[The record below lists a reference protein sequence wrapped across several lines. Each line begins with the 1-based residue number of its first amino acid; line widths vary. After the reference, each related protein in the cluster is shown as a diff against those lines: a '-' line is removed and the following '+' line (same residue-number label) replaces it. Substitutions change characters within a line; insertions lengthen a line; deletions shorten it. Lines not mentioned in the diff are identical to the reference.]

1 MLFLPFLVIDIV
13 VSSVLMSLGMMMMSP
28 MIVSLPFKLLLFVMV
43 DGWSLLM
50 GAIFILLFRSAA
62 KSATTGVPG
71 KLQNFVEMC
80 VEFVEG
86 VVKDTFHGRNALI
99 APLALTIFVWVFLMN
114 SLKWIPVDYIPG
126 LASLLGLPAFKIV
139 PTADPN
145 GTFGLSLGVFIL
157 ILFYSVKVKGFG
169 GFSKELAFTPFNHW
183 SLVPFNLFLEILGLL
198 TKPLSLAL
206 RLFGNMY
213 AGEVVFILIALL
225 PFYVQWTL
233 NVPWAI
239 FHILVIPLQAFIFMV
254 LTVVYLSSAHEEHGT
269 RLHRRLYH
277 DRSGCPGHRYWLRPA
292 GRQAAGIHCSSA

>member
-1 MLFLPFLVIDIV
+1 MASTPAEYIQHHLQNLTLGKLPEGYVRADG
-13 VSSVLMSLGMMMMSP
+13 SVLDQTTWTIAQTGAEAQDMGFMAVHLDT
-28 MIVSLPFKLLLFVMV
+28 L
-43 DGWSLLM
+43 GWSLLM
-50 GAIFILLFRSAA
+50 GFIFIFLFRRVA
-62 KSATTGVPG
+62 KTATEGVPG
-71 KLQNFVEMC
+71 KLQNLVELS
-80 VEFVEG
+80 VEFIEG
-86 VVKDTFHGRNALI
+86 IVKDTFHGRNPLI
-99 APLALTIFVWVFLMN
+99 APLALTIFVWVLLMN

-126 LASLLGLPAFKIV
+126 IATLLGLPAFKIV

-157 ILFYSVKVKGFG
+157 ILFYSVKVKGVG
-169 GFSKELAFTPFNHW
+169 GFAKELGFTPFKHW
-183 SLVPFNLFLEILGLL
+183 SLIPFNLFLEILGLL

-254 LTVVYLSSAHEEHGT
+254 LTVVYLSAAHEEH
-269 RLHRRLYH
+269 H
-277 DRSGCPGHRYWLRPA
+277 
-292 GRQAAGIHCSSA
+292 

>member
-1 MLFLPFLVIDIV
+1 MANTPAEYIQHHLQNLVFGSLPGKGWVIAQNHEEVKQMGFWAVHVDTLGW
-13 VSSVLMSLGMMMMSP
+13 SVLMGL
-28 MIVSLPFKLLLFVMV
+28 VFLF
-43 DGWSLLM
+43 
-50 GAIFILLFRSAA
+50 LFRSVA
-62 KSATTGVPG
+62 KRANAGVPSG
-71 KLQNFVEMC
+71 LQNLVEM
-80 VEFVEG
+80 VIEFVEG
-86 VVKDTFHGRNALI
+86 MVKDTFHGRNPVI

-114 SLKWIPVDYIPG
+114 SLKWIPVDYLPG
-126 LASLLGLPAFKIV
+126 IAHLFGAPYFKIV

-169 GFSKELAFTPFNHW
+169 GFTKELAFTPFNHW

-225 PFYVQWTL
+225 PFYVQWGL
-233 NVPWAI
+233 YVPWAI

-254 LTVVYLSSAHEEHGT
+254 LSIVYLSAAHEDH
-269 RLHRRLYH
+269 H
-277 DRSGCPGHRYWLRPA
+277 
-292 GRQAAGIHCSSA
+292 

>member
-1 MLFLPFLVIDIV
+1 MANTPAEYIQHHLQNLVFGSHPEKGWVIAQTPDEVKQMGFWAIHV
-13 VSSVLMSLGMMMMSP
+13 DTLGWSVLMGL
-28 MIVSLPFKLLLFVMV
+28 VFLFLFSRVAKRANA
-43 DGWSLLM
+43 
-50 GAIFILLFRSAA
+50 GAPS
-62 KSATTGVPG
+62 G
-71 KLQNFVEMC
+71 LQNLVEMC
-80 VEFVEG
+80 IEFVEG
-86 VVKDTFHGRNALI
+86 VVKDTFHGRNPVI

-126 LASLLGLPAFKIV
+126 LASLLGVPYFKIV

-157 ILFYSVKVKGFG
+157 ILFYSVKGKGFG
-169 GFSKELAFTPFNHW
+169 GFTKELAFTPFNHW

-225 PFYVQWTL
+225 PFWAQWAL

-254 LTVVYLSSAHEEHGT
+254 LTVVYLSAAHEDH
-269 RLHRRLYH
+269 H
-277 DRSGCPGHRYWLRPA
+277 
-292 GRQAAGIHCSSA
+292 

>member
-1 MLFLPFLVIDIV
+1 MASNAAEYIQHHLQNLTYGKLPAGYVRADGSTLDQAQWTLAQTATEASDMGFMAFHVDTLGWSIFMGLIFLV
-13 VSSVLMSLGMMMMSP
+13 
-28 MIVSLPFKLLLFVMV
+28 
-43 DGWSLLM
+43 
-50 GAIFILLFRSAA
+50 LFRMVA
-62 KSATTGVPG
+62 KSMTEGVPG

-80 VEFVEG
+80 VEFVDNT
-86 VVKDTFHGRNALI
+86 VKETFHAKNPVI

-126 LASLLGLPAFKIV
+126 IATLLGAPAFKIV

-145 GTFGLSLGVFIL
+145 GTFGISLGVFAL
-157 ILFYSVKVKGFG
+157 ILFYSFKVKGVG
-169 GFSKELAFTPFNHW
+169 GFTKELTLTPFNHW
-183 SLVPFNLFLEILGLL
+183 LLIPFNLFLEVLGLL

-225 PFYVQWTL
+225 PFFVQPFL

-254 LTVVYLSSAHEEHGT
+254 LTVVYLSSAHEEH
-269 RLHRRLYH
+269 H
-277 DRSGCPGHRYWLRPA
+277 
-292 GRQAAGIHCSSA
+292 

>member
-1 MLFLPFLVIDIV
+1 MANTPAEYIQHHLQNLVFGSHPVNGWSFAQNHEQVKEMGFWAIHVDTLGWSVFMGLIFLFLFSRV
-13 VSSVLMSLGMMMMSP
+13 
-28 MIVSLPFKLLLFVMV
+28 
-43 DGWSLLM
+43 
-50 GAIFILLFRSAA
+50 A
-62 KSATTGVPG
+62 KHANAGVPTG
-71 KLQNFVEMC
+71 LQNLVEM
-80 VEFVEG
+80 VIEFVEG
-86 VVKDTFHGRNALI
+86 VVKDTFHGRNPVV

-126 LASLLGLPAFKIV
+126 LAGLLGVPYFKIV

-169 GFSKELAFTPFNHW
+169 GFTKELAFTPFNHW

-225 PFYVQWTL
+225 PFFVQPLL

-254 LTVVYLSSAHEEHGT
+254 LTVVYLSAAHEDH
-269 RLHRRLYH
+269 H
-277 DRSGCPGHRYWLRPA
+277 
-292 GRQAAGIHCSSA
+292 

>member
-1 MLFLPFLVIDIV
+1 MASTPAEYIQHHLQNLTLGKLPEGYVRADGTVLDHATWTIAQNGAEAQSMGFMAVHLDTLGW
-13 VSSVLMSLGMMMMSP
+13 SVLMGL
-28 MIVSLPFKLLLFVMV
+28 V
-43 DGWSLLM
+43 
-50 GAIFILLFRSAA
+50 FILLFRFVA
-62 KSATTGVPG
+62 KRATEGVPG
-71 KLQNFVEMC
+71 KLQNLVEMS
-80 VEFVEG
+80 VDFIDG
-86 VVKDTFHGRNALI
+86 IVKDTFHGRNPLI
-99 APLALTIFVWVFLMN
+99 APLALTIFIWVLLMN

-126 LASLLGLPAFKIV
+126 IASWLGLPAFKIV

-157 ILFYSVKVKGFG
+157 ILFYSIKVKGIG
-169 GFSKELAFTPFNHW
+169 GFAKELGFTPFKHW
-183 SLVPFNLFLEILGLL
+183 ALIPFNLFLEILGLL

-254 LTVVYLSSAHEEHGT
+254 LTVVYLSAAHEEH
-269 RLHRRLYH
+269 H
-277 DRSGCPGHRYWLRPA
+277 
-292 GRQAAGIHCSSA
+292 